1 MAKTSDKSQPKKIV
15 LTVDMGGSKTKAIAQ
30 EYPEGKPQ
38 VLLMDSEVADVSK
51 ASVESIDAEGLPE
64 SRAWV
69 GVGGEYYVLGELARR
84 RFKGI
89 SQLRELKYE
98 LAVPKVCGMVW
109 LVKEK
114 LNLHNDVVL
123 YLNILLPPGEVRDK
137 EQLETRLREVFR
149 GFETPAGRMR
159 VKMIRYEVASEGSG
173 VFFHRRRVLDGN
185 IPNSMYV
192 MLGYRNASVF
202 LVMGGVPSRGMTSD
216 LGMSWLVNNF
226 ISRVSGLSQDNP
238 NIVGVLI
245 KAGADCNP
253 QLLQKLSRKR
263 KHDEIKADGELMSK
277 ALLLAR
283 DEYQRAIVRWLRS
296 QMEEDVYEVVFCG
309 GTADY
314 IRSEIDAYF
323 QKENIGI
330 SWHGGIAIPDIAG
343 SMGNRM
349 ADVVAL
355 HEHMV
360 LEFDRVT
367 NYERSQP
374 LFDAPTVKP
383 TSNTNTL
390 VEANSSAKPV
400 PNYTPREIP
409 KEFLTMSDKI

>member
-15 LTVDMGGSKTKAIAQ
+15 LTLDMGGSKTKAIAQ

-64 SRAWV
+64 SRVWV

-98 LAVPKVCGMVW
+98 LAIPKVCAMIW

-114 LNLHNDVVL
+114 LNLHNDVAL

-185 IPNSMYV
+185 TPNSLYV

-202 LVMGGVPSRGMTSD
+202 LVMGGVPSRGITCD

-226 ISRVSGLSQDNP
+226 VSKVSGLSQDNP
-238 NIVGVLI
+238 NIVGVLVE
-245 KAGADCNP
+245 AGADCNP
-253 QLLQKLSRKR
+253 QLLKKLSRKR
-263 KHDEIKADGELMSK
+263 KADEIKADGQLMSK

-296 QMEEDVYEVVFCG
+296 QMEEDVCEVVFCG

-314 IRSEIDAYF
+314 IRYEIDAYF
-323 QKENIGI
+323 QKEDTRV

-367 NYERSQP
+367 NYKRSQP

-383 TSNTNTL
+383 TSTANTL
-390 VEANSSAKPV
+390 VEANSSAKKV